1 MKKIMLLLF
10 LFSTTLTVAFA
21 QNSPGE
27 PDAPVIVSENGNV
40 SRDSYNVAYKRQ
52 NGFFYEGQFEGVKSL
67 DLNKLEFEGSSR
79 QRIKF
84 DEIKSIRVVGYTIKK
99 KSFNDD
105 KLSLVFYFPYL
116 FDIEL
121 KNGEMINR
129 VKGRINKLEE
139 FSIRYLDK
147 SGTSV
152 NEKCYAYF
160 VRYWLE
166 DQQVFADNNSDDFNE
181 TPTVHNETVTF
192 IEFK

>member
-1 MKKIMLLLF
+1 MKKTVLLLF
-10 LFSTTLTVAFA
+10 LFSTMLTVAFA
-21 QNSPGE
+21 QSSPGE

-121 KNGEMINR
+121 KNGEMVNR

-139 FSIRYLDK
+139 FTIRYLDK

-152 NEKCYAYF
+152 SEKCYAYF

-166 DQQVFADNNSDDFNE
+166 DQQVFADNNSEDFNE

>member
-1 MKKIMLLLF
+1 ML
-10 LFSTTLTVAFA
+10 SA
-21 QNSPGE
+21 QSNPGE
-27 PDAPVIVSENGNV
+27 PDAPVIVSENDKV

-52 NGFFYEGQFEGVKSL
+52 NGFFYEGQFDGVNSL
-67 DLNKLEFEGSSR
+67 DLKKLEFEGSSR

-99 KSFNDD
+99 KSFQDD

-121 KNGEMINR
+121 KNGEIVSR

-139 FSIRYLDK
+139 FTISYLDK
-147 SGTSV
+147 NGQSV
-152 NEKCYAYF
+152 KEKCYAYF

-166 DQQVFADNNSDDFNE
+166 DQQAFADNNSEDFNE
-181 TPTVHNETVTF
+181 TPTVHKETVTF